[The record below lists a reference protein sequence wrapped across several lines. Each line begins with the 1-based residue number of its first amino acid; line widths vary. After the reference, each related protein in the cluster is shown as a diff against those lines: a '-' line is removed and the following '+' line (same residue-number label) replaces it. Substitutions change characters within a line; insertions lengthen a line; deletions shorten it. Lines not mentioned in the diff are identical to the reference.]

1 VFYNQIQLFCL
12 EITSSFKYIPS
23 SRLQLLDGIVL
34 EINEFLNNKKN
45 LNFLFVC
52 THNSR
57 RSQFANVWAEIAAT
71 FYNLNSIKS
80 YSCGTEKSIVSKN
93 TIQTLKDLGIRIENH
108 PSIPNAFHAFYGKE
122 LFIDVFSKKYSDPT
136 ISKEDTIAIMTCS
149 DADQNCPIIPYAKNR
164 ISLNFKDPKRFD
176 NTSSFK
182 MEYQKTGKE
191 IAREIFYIFSKLKP

>member
-1 VFYNQIQLFCL
+1 MFYDQIQWFCRD
-12 EITSSFKYIPS
+12 ITSSFKDIPS
-23 SRLQLLDGIVL
+23 SRLQLLDGIVS

-57 RSQFANVWAEIAAT
+57 RSQFANVWAEIAANY
-71 FYNLNSIKS
+71 YNLNSIKS

-122 LFIDVFSKKYSDPT
+122 LFIDFFSKKYSDPT

-182 MEYQKTGKE
+182 MEYQKTAKE
-191 IAREIFYIFSKLKP
+191 IAIEIFYIFSKI

>member
-1 VFYNQIQLFCL
+1 MFYNQIQLFCL
-12 EITSSFKYIPS
+12 EITSSFKNIPS
-23 SRLQLLDGIVL
+23 SRLQRLDEIVL
-34 EINEFLNNKKN
+34 EINEIFNNKKN

-93 TIQTLKDLGIRIENH
+93 TIEALEDLGLKIHNH
-108 PSIPNAFHAFYGKE
+108 PNINNAFHAFYGKE
-122 LFIDVFSKKYSDPT
+122 LFIDVFSKKYSDSS
-136 ISKEDTIAIMTCS
+136 ISKENTIAIMTCT

-176 NTSSFK
+176 NTSYFR
-182 MEYQKTGKE
+182 MEYQKTAKE
-191 IAREIFYIFSKLKP
+191 IATEIFYIFSKI

>member
-1 VFYNQIQLFCL
+1 MFYDQIQWFCRD
-12 EITSSFKYIPS
+12 ITSSNTYIYS
-23 SRLQLLDGIVL
+23 SRLQLLDGIVS

-71 FYNLNSIKS
+71 YYNLNSIKS

-108 PSIPNAFHAFYGKE
+108 PTITNAFHAFYGKE

-136 ISKEDTIAIMTCS
+136 ISKEATIAIMTCS

-182 MEYQKTGKE
+182 MEYQKTAKE
-191 IAREIFYIFSKLKP
+191 IAREIFYIFSKLKS